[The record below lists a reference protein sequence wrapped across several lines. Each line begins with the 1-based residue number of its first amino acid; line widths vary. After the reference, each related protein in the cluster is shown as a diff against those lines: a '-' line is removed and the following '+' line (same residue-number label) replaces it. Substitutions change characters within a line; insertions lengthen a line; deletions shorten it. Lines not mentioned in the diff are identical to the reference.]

1 MKLWVKRTSIKTE
14 KLFGLSIFTI
24 LILSHFFT
32 LGNTSTFNICD
43 FGAVG
48 DNKTINTEAIQNAID
63 RCSEKGGK
71 VFFPAGD
78 YISGTIYLKSNV
90 TLHLSGNA
98 KLIGSTNIKDYP
110 HNTPAYKFYGDTW
123 VKQSLIYA
131 EKQENIAITGTG
143 TIDGQGWAFKTTT
156 RKKPDRYMNRPYVLW
171 FVECT
176 NVRVE
181 NIFMTNSAM
190 WMQHYLACNKVRV
203 KGIRVFNHC
212 NYNNDMIDIDA
223 CKDVIISDCIG
234 DTDDDALTIKSTS
247 NQKSEN
253 IIVSNCILSS
263 HCNAIKCGTESSGGF
278 KNIVISN
285 CIIRPSEQRTTI
297 YGAPDGISG
306 ITLGMV
312 DGGILE
318 GININN
324 VIIHRVVVPL
334 YLRLGNRARAYRPDQ
349 GEIPVGTFKNVQ
361 ISNIYASDA
370 DSISCS
376 FTGIPG
382 HPIENI
388 SLSNIQISFKG
399 GITMNENLL
408 DVPELETH
416 YPESTKFGT
425 LPSSAFYVRHAK
437 NITLNQI
444 QLSYDNRDTRP
455 AIICEDVKN
464 LRLQNISV
472 GKNSNP
478 KYMLGLNNC
487 SNATISGWRINSS
500 IKTLVKINGA
510 QSKEIVINNNY
521 GDFSKEILT
530 GKNVAKNIIVE

>member
-1 MKLWVKRTSIKTE
+1 MKIPA
-14 KLFGLSIFTI
+14 LFILLFLSSNFVQGNNRIYNI
-24 LILSHFFT
+24 L
-32 LGNTSTFNICD
+32 D
-43 FGAVG
+43 YGAINDG
-48 DNKTINTEAIQNAID
+48 QTINTRAIQNAID
-63 RCSEKGGK
+63 SCSKQGGT
-71 VFFPAGD
+71 VVFPAGD
-78 YISGTIYLKSNV
+78 FLTGTLYLKSNV
-90 TLHLSGNA
+90 TLHLAENA
-98 KLIGSTNIKDYP
+98 TILGSTDINDYP
-110 HNTPAYKFYGDTW
+110 HNSPGYKFYGDTW

-131 EKQENIAITGTG
+131 EKQENIAITGNG

-176 NVRVE
+176 NVKVE

-190 WMQHYLACNKVRV
+190 WMQHYLACNKVRI

-212 NYNNDMIDIDA
+212 NYNNDMIDIDG

-247 NQKSEN
+247 SRKSEN
-253 IIVSNCILSS
+253 IIVNNCILSS

-297 YGAPDGISG
+297 YGTPNGISG

-312 DGGILE
+312 DGGILD

-324 VIIHRVVVPL
+324 IIIDGVTVPL
-334 YLRLGNRARAYRPDQ
+334 YMRLGNRARAYRPDQ
-349 GEIPVGTFKNVQ
+349 GEIPVGSFKNVQ
-361 ISNIYASDA
+361 ISNIYATGA

-376 FTGIPG
+376 ITGIPG

-388 SLSNIQISFKG
+388 SLSNIQISFNG
-399 GITMNENLL
+399 GVTINENLF

-416 YPESTKFGT
+416 YPESTKFGV
-425 LPSSAFYVRHAK
+425 LPSSAFYIRHAK
-437 NITLNQI
+437 NVNINRVQF
-444 QLSYDNRDTRP
+444 SYNKTDTRP
-455 AIICEDVKN
+455 ALICEDVNN

-472 GKNSNP
+472 GINSKP
-478 KYMLGLNNC
+478 KYMLGLKNC
-487 SNATISGWRINSS
+487 SNVTVSGWMINSP
-500 IKTLVKINGA
+500 IEALVNIEGVA
-510 QSKEIVINNNY
+510 SEEIGIYNNQ
-521 GDFSKEILT
+521 
-530 GKNVAKNIIVE
+530 GKFVKKVQLGRDANKNILKR

>member
-1 MKLWVKRTSIKTE
+1 MLHPVKSF
-14 KLFGLSIFTI
+14 LV
-24 LILSHFFT
+24 FT
-32 LGNTSTFNICD
+32 LFITSFFLTSGNNNLYNILD

-48 DNKTINTEAIQNAID
+48 DNSTINTKAIQSAID

-71 VFFPAGD
+71 VYFPAGE
-78 YISGTIYLKSNV
+78 YISGTLYLKSNV
-90 TLHLSGNA
+90 TIHLSENA

-110 HNTPAYKFYGDTW
+110 HNNPEYKFYGDTW

-131 EKQENIAITGTG
+131 EKQENIAITGKG
-143 TIDGQGWAFKTTT
+143 TIDGQGWAFKNTT

-176 NVRVE
+176 NVKVE
-181 NIFMTNSAM
+181 DIFMTNSAM
-190 WMQHYLACNKVRV
+190 WMQHYLACNKVRIR
-203 KGIRVFNHC
+203 GIRVFNHC
-212 NYNNDMIDIDA
+212 NKNNDMIDIDG

-247 NQKSEN
+247 NRISEN
-253 IIVSNCILSS
+253 IIMNNCILSS

-285 CIIRPSEQRTTI
+285 CIIRPSERRNVI
-297 YGAPDGISG
+297 YGTPNGISG

-312 DGGILE
+312 DGGSLD

-324 VIIHRVVVPL
+324 IIIEGVSVPL
-334 YLRLGNRARAYRPDQ
+334 YMRLGNRARAYRSDQ
-349 GEIPVGTFKNVQ
+349 REIPVGTFKNVQ
-361 ISNIYASDA
+361 INNIYATGA

-399 GITMNENLL
+399 GIEMNENLF

-416 YPESTKFGT
+416 YPESTMFGV
-425 LPSSAFYVRHAK
+425 LPASALYIRHAK
-437 NITLNQI
+437 NINLNQI
-444 QLSYDNRDTRP
+444 QFSFDKTDTRP
-455 AIICEDVKN
+455 ALICEDVEN
-464 LRLQNISV
+464 LRLQNITL
-472 GKNSNP
+472 GINSKP
-478 KYMLGLNNC
+478 KYMLGLKNC
-487 SNATISGWRINSS
+487 SNVTVSEWNTNSP
-500 IKTLVKINGA
+500 IETLVKVNGGK
-510 QSKEIVINNNY
+510 SKKIRVYNNHGN
-521 GDFSKEILT
+521 FSKEIQT
-530 GKNVAKNIIVE
+530 GNNVAKSAVIK